1 MTTAD
6 RRLDAVT
13 TGLTARERAILTI
26 GIWNRSEE
34 PEDRLIKYMPP
45 EQKEEFERLVKA
57 VENANDEF
65 WSDCSLWC
73 EWIQQADIELAWLES
88 ISAVFARQAKLV
100 AALKAQGVAVR
111 EEAKAA
117 RRSSQQALILPPMPT
132 PGRGFHRDIPRLLGV
147 ALHEEDPP
155 PENWEGAIRSLSDS
169 VREAVEVRWQDLAA
183 TEIALEELAEV
194 FGADCCHPKL
204 REVLDAVRRKLLDHY
219 EAALLFATPFRL
231 PEPAERYLE
240 NARGRVDWE
249 AFKSKEEQA
258 TSHQQ
263 QSQRAWLSQE
273 QRAALEEIEARWKDA
288 ARSLKP
294 SPARDITRDV
304 PVLPAGRRRRKP
316 AKAAGRT

>member
-100 AALKAQGVAVR
+100 AALKVQGVAVR
-111 EEAKAA
+111 EEAKASRLA
-117 RRSSQQALILPPMPT
+117 SSRQALILPPMPP

-183 TEIALEELAEV
+183 TEIALGELAEA
-194 FGADCCHPKL
+194 FGADCCNPKL

-219 EAALLFATPFRL
+219 ASVLLFTGPFRL
-231 PEPAERYLE
+231 PEPAERFLE
-240 NARGRVDWE
+240 IARSRVDWD
-249 AFKSKEEQA
+249 AFKSKEDQA
-258 TSHQQ
+258 TSHQ

-273 QRAALEEIEARWKDA
+273 QRAALEEIEARWKDE

-294 SPARDITRDV
+294 SPARDIIRGV
-304 PVLPAGRRRRKP
+304 PALPAGPRRRKP
-316 AKAAGRT
+316 RRRS